1 MIGTDS
7 ANVKGKA
14 AAAGLRA
21 AGIAALSLLL
31 AACWNDADD
40 DEGNQVPIANA
51 GSDRTVAELTT
62 VSLNGTGTDANGDAL
77 SYGWRQTAGSPVSLT
92 GADSAV
98 ASFLAPDVVA
108 NSPETLTFELTVS
121 DGMASA
127 TDTVI
132 ITVQEPN
139 GVVSV
144 FGRVNYE
151 FVPPAANCRGLD
163 FNDTVVRPIR
173 GATVQLIDTLS
184 DSVIASTVADG
195 EGKYAFAGIDAD
207 ITVRLRVRAELKKT
221 TGSSRWD
228 VDVRDNVDRGP
239 NPPPLSQ
246 RPLYVIESGNF
257 GTGSTDV
264 NRNLTATTG
273 WTGSSYGESRAAAP
287 FAILDTIY
295 SAMQFVLT
303 ADADAVFPPLDA
315 FWSVE
320 NSLFTDGTTDI
331 DAGELPA
338 SFYSSNPDGD
348 IVANP
353 SLFLLGDASDDTEEF
368 DDHVIAHEWG
378 HYFEDNFSRSDS
390 PGGAHTIGDRLD
402 PRLAF
407 GEGWATAFAAMALDE
422 PLYCDTGVP
431 GTAEGFGIGAET
443 GSYDGRGWYDEIS
456 ALRFIYDLYDTNDDD
471 GDDTVA
477 IGWQPIFDVLTGEQA
492 SGDAFTT
499 VFSFAAAL
507 RDRLSSA
514 DQLGLDQQLVRE
526 DMTPQ
531 GLDAWGT
538 GELNDAGGAADV
550 KPIYT
555 DLTADGSVV
564 NICSNGQFDN
574 HRDGNKLTEN
584 QFLRVFVPATDRY
597 NVSVVT
603 TTAIAETPDPDDRD
617 QSDPDIYLYGGG
629 AFVTAGTSPAANEES
644 FRTPLLQGGRTYVA
658 AVEDWRFDDAAAPA
672 SYPERVCMNVS
683 FSPTP

>member
-1 MIGTDS
+1 MIRADS
-7 ANVKGKA
+7 IAATRTAAATGLRATGVA
-14 AAAGLRA
+14 AAA
-21 AGIAALSLLL
+21 LLL
-31 AACWNDADD
+31 AACWGDGDD
-40 DEGNQVPIANA
+40 DANRAPAANA
-51 GSDRTVAELTT
+51 GSDRTVSELTS
-62 VSLNGTGTDANGDAL
+62 VSLNGSGTDADGDPL
-77 SYGWRQTAGSPVSLT
+77 SYGWRQTAGVPIVLT

-98 ASFLAPDVVA
+98 ASFLAPDVA
-108 NSPETLTFELTVS
+108 AGSPEILSFELTVS
-121 DGMASA
+121 DGTASA
-127 TDTVI
+127 TDAVT
-132 ITVQEPN
+132 ITVQEPS

-144 FGRVNYE
+144 SGRVNYE

-163 FNDTVVRPIR
+163 FNDTIVRPIR
-173 GATVQLIDTLS
+173 GATVQLIDTLN
-184 DSVIASTVADG
+184 DSVIASTVADD
-195 EGKYAFAGIDAD
+195 EGNYAFAGVDAAT
-207 ITVRLRVRAELKKT
+207 TVRLRVRAELKKT
-221 TGSSRWD
+221 TGTSRWD

-239 NPPPLSQ
+239 NPPPLPQ
-246 RPLYVIESGNF
+246 RPLYVMESGNF
-257 GTGSTDV
+257 AIGSTDV
-264 NRNLTATTG
+264 NRNLTATSG
-273 WTGSSYGESRAAAP
+273 WTGSSYGEPRAAAP

-295 SAMQFVLT
+295 SAMLFVMT
-303 ADADAVFPPLDA
+303 ANPDTVFPPLDA
-315 FWSVE
+315 FWSVD
-320 NSLFTDGTTDI
+320 NALLTSGTMDI

-348 IVANP
+348 VTPNP

-390 PGGAHTIGDRLD
+390 PGGGHTIGDRLD

-407 GEGWATAFAAMALDE
+407 GEGWATAFAAMALDD

-456 ALRFIYDLYDTNDDD
+456 ALRFIYDLYDAADD
-471 GDDTVA
+471 GGADTVA
-477 IGWQPIFDVLTGEQA
+477 IGWQPIYEVLTGEQA
-492 SGDAFTT
+492 SSDAFTT

-507 RDRLSSA
+507 RERLSSA
-514 DQLGLDQQLVRE
+514 DQLGLDQQLLRE

-531 GLDAWGT
+531 GLDIWGT
-538 GELNDAGGAADV
+538 NEQNDAGGADDV

-564 NICSNGQFDN
+564 NVCSNGQFDN

-597 NVSVVT
+597 DVSVVT
-603 TTAIAETPDPDDRD
+603 TTPTPATPDPDDRD

-658 AVEDWRFDDAAAPA
+658 AVEDWRFDDAEAPA